1 MPTSMEIRIEQKR
14 KLFQLMKL
22 KKVSPSPAL
31 QNLII
36 EVEAEMEKEDVTWVA
51 SKVDE
56 LSD

>member
-1 MPTSMEIRIEQKR
+1 VEQKR
-14 KLFQLMKL
+14 KLFQLLKL

-31 QNLII
+31 QDLIV

-56 LSD
+56 LSK